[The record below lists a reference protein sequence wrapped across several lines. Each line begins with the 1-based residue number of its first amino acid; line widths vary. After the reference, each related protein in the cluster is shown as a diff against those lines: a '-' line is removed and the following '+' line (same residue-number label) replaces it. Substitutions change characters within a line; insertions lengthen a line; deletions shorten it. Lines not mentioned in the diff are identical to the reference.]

1 MEIDELN
8 RTVTEIYEGNEQ
20 SVVDE
25 YDEVNG

>member
-8 RTVTEIYEGNEQ
+8 RTVTEINEGNEQ